1 MKDIIITGKR
11 IKIELFTLL
20 ACFII
25 AEALNVYSIIKYGTK
40 FSEIVTTLG
49 YIAIFTVA
57 LYVAWTIIRLCFY
70 GIQYLIKN
78 RKKNN

>member
-11 IKIELFTLL
+11 IKVELLTLL

-25 AEALNVYSIIKYGTK
+25 AEALNVYAIIKYNTK
-40 FSEIVTTLG
+40 FSEIISTLG
-49 YIAIFTVA
+49 YILIFTVA

-70 GIQYLIKN
+70 GIMRLIKN
-78 RKKNN
+78 KKKDN